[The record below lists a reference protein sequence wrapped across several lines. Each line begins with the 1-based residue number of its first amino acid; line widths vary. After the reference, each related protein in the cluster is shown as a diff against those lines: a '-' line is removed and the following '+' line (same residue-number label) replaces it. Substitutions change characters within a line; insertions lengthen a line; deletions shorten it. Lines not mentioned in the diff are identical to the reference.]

1 MDAVTAPAPAGRGPR
16 ESKPL
21 GQRLVEAGLL
31 SEPQLDLALREQ
43 RRSGAY
49 LGQTLVELGFV
60 SEEEIT
66 RCLAAENDVEV
77 VSVRGVT
84 LAPEMVSLIDYEVAR
99 EHKAFPLSTA
109 NGLLQVVFADPLDVV
124 AQDDIERRTG
134 YPIEVVT
141 APEAHVLEVIERNF
155 SRSATINETIEQVL
169 SGGLVEAEDVENSSP
184 MVRLVDQILATGI
197 QAKATDIHLQPEV
210 RNMMVRLRVDGLL
223 REELIIPKALQ
234 SAVIAR
240 LKLMAGLDIT
250 EKRVPQDG
258 RIKFTFGA
266 NKVDLRVSTLPI
278 NNGESIVMRILE
290 SDAARLS
297 FDQLG
302 LSTADL
308 ARLSGAINHPF
319 GMVLVTGPT
328 GSGKTTTL
336 YTALGSIE
344 RETRSVF
351 TLEDPIE
358 YQLPLVRQS
367 QINTDVGLD
376 FATGLRALLRQD
388 PDVILVGEIRDLE
401 TAQLA
406 TRAALTGHLVFST
419 LHTNSAVAAIPRL
432 VDMGIDR
439 YLLPSALV
447 AIVGQRLLRR
457 LCQDCRRPADRPA
470 VEILGPDLEERA
482 TTIETHWEAVGCSN
496 CGNSGYTG
504 RIAVYEVLLLND
516 AFHDAI
522 LNGAKDSDL
531 ERLGR
536 ANGMTTMLE
545 DGLAK
550 AAAGETTLSE
560 VVRVLR

>member
-1 MDAVTAPAPAGRGPR
+1 MDAATAATPQGRGSR

-21 GQRLVEAGLL
+21 GQRLLEAGLL

-43 RRSGAY
+43 RRSGTY

-77 VSVRGVT
+77 VSIRGIT
-84 LAPEMVSLIDYEVAR
+84 LDPEMVSLITYEVAR
-99 EHKAFPLSTA
+99 EHKAFPLGVRD
-109 NGLLQVVFADPLDVV
+109 GLLQVVLADPLDVV

-155 SRSATINETIEQVL
+155 SHSATINETIEQVL
-169 SGGLVEAEDVENSSP
+169 SGGLVDTEDVEHSSP
-184 MVRLVDQILATGI
+184 MVRLVDQILSTGI
-197 QAKATDIHLQPEV
+197 QAKATDIHLQPEA
-210 RNMMVRLRVDGLL
+210 RNMMVRLRVDGML
-223 REELIIPKALQ
+223 REELIVPKALQ

-278 NNGESIVMRILE
+278 SNGESIVMRVLE
-290 SDAARLS
+290 SDAGQLN

-302 LSTADL
+302 LRDKDL
-308 ARLSGAINHPF
+308 KRLSGAINHPF

-457 LCQDCRRPADRPA
+457 LCPHCKKPAERPA
-470 VEILGPDLEERA
+470 VEILGTDLHDHAA
-482 TTIETHWEAVGCSN
+482 TIGEHWEAVGCSQ
-496 CGNSGYTG
+496 CGDSGYSG
-504 RIAVYEVLLLND
+504 RIAVYEVLLLSD

-522 LNGAKDSDL
+522 LSGAKDSDL
-531 ERLGR
+531 EHIGR
-536 ANGMTTMLE
+536 ENGMTTMLE